1 MSQPVGSQY
10 KSRIPSLG
18 DDSSIEEALRV
29 YHYGVD
35 NYSSQPIPDDSIEG
49 NFRKLDIRLTSAE
62 GTLSGLGNIYIE
74 QISQSASANTITAQT
89 TTTVPLTIRAIAS
102 QTSNLQE
109 WKNSSATNIAT
120 LSTAGTITLA
130 GYAAV
135 GSTTVPT
142 TTALTIS
149 IANPAHKGVTI
160 RASGS
165 QTNRIQEWQDSSGN
179 PISWVDER
187 GVIFSS
193 GDEVGSGTGSFFLIG
208 C

>member
-1 MSQPVGSQY
+1 VSQPVGSQY

-18 DDSSIEEALRV
+18 DDASIEEALRV

-49 NFRKLDIRLTSAE
+49 NFRKLDIRLTAAE
-62 GTLSGLGNIYIE
+62 SSLSGLGNVYIE
-74 QISQSASANTITAQT
+74 QVSQSASANTIIAQT
-89 TTTVPLTIRAIAS
+89 TTTVPLTIRAITS

-109 WKNSSATNIAT
+109 WKDSSLTNVATM
-120 LSTAGTITLA
+120 STAGTITLA

-142 TTALTIS
+142 TTAMTIS
-149 IANPAHKGVTI
+149 IINPAHKGLTV

-165 QTNRIQEWQDSSGN
+165 QTGKMQEWQNSSGT
-179 PISWVDER
+179 PVSWVDER
-187 GVIFSS
+187 GILYSG

>member
-62 GTLSGLGNIYIE
+62 SSLSGLGNVYIE
-74 QISQSASANTITAQT
+74 QVSQSASANTIIAQT
-89 TTTVPLTIRAIAS
+89 TTTVPLTIRAITS

-109 WKNSSATNIAT
+109 WKDSSLTNVATM
-120 LSTAGTITLA
+120 STAGTITLA

-142 TTALTIS
+142 TTAMTIS
-149 IANPAHKGVTI
+149 IINPAHKGLTV

-165 QTNRIQEWQDSSGN
+165 QTGRMQEWQNSSGT
-179 PISWVDER
+179 PVSWVDER
-187 GVIFSS
+187 GILYSG

>member
-49 NFRKLDIRLTSAE
+49 NFRKLDVRLTSAE
-62 GTLSGLGNIYIE
+62 SSLSGLGNIYIE
-74 QISQSASANTITAQT
+74 QVSQSASANTIIAQT
-89 TTTVPLTIRAIAS
+89 TTTVPLTIRAISS

-109 WKNSSATNIAT
+109 WKNSSLTNIAT
-120 LSTAGTITLA
+120 MSTGGTFTLA
-130 GYAAV
+130 GYAAI

-142 TTALTIS
+142 TTAVTVS
-149 IANPAHKGVTI
+149 IANPGHKGITV

-165 QTNRIQEWQDSSGN
+165 QTAKIQEWQDSSGN

-187 GVIFSS
+187 GILFSA